1 MKIKKMSIF
10 SIFLSL
16 TLITTLFSGC
26 TPKTKTT
33 PLVKVKLNEVVRS
46 IFYAPMYAAISQ
58 GFFKEE
64 GLDIELSTGQGADKT
79 MQQVLSKAS
88 DIGLAGPEQ
97 VIYIYNQKRT
107 DYPVLFAQLTQKDGS
122 FLVSKKAEANFKWE
136 SLKGKTIIGGRPGGV
151 PEMALEY
158 VLKNHGINPGVDV
171 NLITNL
177 AFTATAGAFKAG
189 TGDYV
194 ALFEPTAST
203 LNNKNSGNIVAS
215 VGDSAGI
222 IPYTCFFATK
232 SYLTEN
238 PAVLQKFTNAIYK
251 GQKWVNSNSD
261 KDVITSIKSYFPG
274 TDEAVLISS
283 IKNYRNINAFSTN
296 PTLTTE
302 NLTKLM
308 DIIQSY
314 KASLIPTRPNFDTIV
329 NTTFSKKA
337 VTTIK

>member
-1 MKIKKMSIF
+1 MKIKKMPVF
-10 SIFLSL
+10 SLLISL
-16 TLITTLFSGC
+16 VLVSTFFSGC
-26 TPKTKTT
+26 AQKTSTT
-33 PLVKVKLNEVVRS
+33 LLKVKLNEVVRS

-58 GFFKEE
+58 GYFKEE

-97 VIYIYNQKRT
+97 VIYIYNQHRT
-107 DYPVLFAQLTQKDGS
+107 DYPVIFAQLTQKDGS
-122 FLVSKKAEANFKWE
+122 FLVSRKTDANFKWE
-136 SLKGKTIIGGRPGGV
+136 SLKSKTIIGGRPGGV

-158 VLKNHGINPGVDV
+158 VLKNHGLKPGVDV

-203 LNNKNSGNIVAS
+203 MKKNNSGNIVAS
-215 VGDSAGI
+215 VGASAGT
-222 IPYTCFFATK
+222 IPYTSFFATK
-232 SYLTEN
+232 SYIAKN
-238 PAVLQKFTNAIYK
+238 PTVIQKFTNAIYK
-251 GQKWVNSNSD
+251 GQKWVNSHSD
-261 KDVITSIKSYFPG
+261 KEVVSSIKSYFPG
-274 TDEAVLISS
+274 TDEAVLITS

-314 KASLIPTRPNFDTIV
+314 KSSLIPTRPDFDKIV
-329 NTTFSKKA
+329 NTTFSKKT
-337 VTTIK
+337 VTDIK